1 MNNEVVYPKFRF
13 LVGIAATMAWINM
26 GWVVIGF
33 APLLPLISREFNVP
47 IGTVA
52 IGVFALKSF
61 VAFVGIV
68 LIGPLVDRYGP
79 RIVLFVSAILCVV
92 YALLIPVTHT
102 YTQIVVLRLFM
113 GLVCMGPL
121 FAGKAAMAQRW
132 FPRKEQSTWIGIWN
146 AGVPIGVVVMYLFY
160 YPLLKHFNGEWRDV
174 GAFAAVPS
182 AILFVLMLISL
193 FGKEPPVVRYGPSE
207 LTKRDFS
214 IALKLPVLWAG
225 AILLGCAQG
234 LLENVNSFA
243 ASYLMAP
250 TPLGLGWKPFIA
262 GPTMTFVQW
271 GMIIGG
277 FLVSTMLVF
286 IFRGSI
292 KWFAAC
298 GFLLVGLASYFLT
311 SSFSKASPSHM
322 KISFFIVGYLLVF
335 GYPAVTTFVTQNY
348 PPHIL
353 GKVFGLC
360 GGISILLNAV
370 FVMLGGAI
378 LNWTHTFK
386 ALYGYSLIMGVFAF
400 ILTAIMLN
408 PIKVFAKREAP
419 VAPEAVGTK

>member
-1 MNNEVVYPKFRF
+1 M
-13 LVGIAATMAWINM
+13 
-26 GWVVIGF
+26 
-33 APLLPLISREFNVP
+33 
-47 IGTVA
+47 
-52 IGVFALKSF
+52 
-61 VAFVGIV
+61 
-68 LIGPLVDRYGP
+68 
-79 RIVLFVSAILCVV
+79 
-92 YALLIPVTHT
+92 
-102 YTQIVVLRLFM
+102 
-113 GLVCMGPL
+113 
-121 FAGKAAMAQRW
+121 
-132 FPRKEQSTWIGIWN
+132 
-146 AGVPIGVVVMYLFY
+146 
-160 YPLLKHFNGEWRDV
+160 
-174 GAFAAVPS
+174 
-182 AILFVLMLISL
+182 
-193 FGKEPPVVRYGPSE
+193 
-207 LTKRDFS
+207 
-214 IALKLPVLWAG
+214 
-225 AILLGCAQG
+225 
-234 LLENVNSFA
+234 
-243 ASYLMAP
+243 
-250 TPLGLGWKPFIA
+250 PFIA
-262 GPTMTFVQW
+262 GPSMTFVQW

-286 IFRGSI
+286 IFRGNI

-298 GFLLVGLASYFLT
+298 GFLLVGLSSYFLT
-311 SSFSKASPSHM
+311 SAFSKASPSHM

-386 ALYGYSLIMGVFAF
+386 ALYGYSLIMGVFAC